1 MGSLNARPQR
11 MTIFRRTSWRAVMAR
26 TSRWLSGTSYL
37 QKWLVLGVLI
47 GTMAGVG
54 AIVFYEALLACTHFF
69 LGVLAGYHPPTPTG
83 EGGHAGSASFSRPWA
98 LPLVVGFGALL
109 GAILV
114 FRFAPEAEGH
124 GTDAAIS
131 AVHHNP
137 RGIRFR
143 AVIVKIVASA
153 LTIGSGGSGGREGPT
168 GQISA
173 GFASLLARE
182 LDLSPADARIAVMAG
197 IGSGIGAIFGAPL
210 GGAVLATEILYRDD
224 FDAEALLPSF
234 VASILGYVIFGA
246 VEGYTPLFGFNASYH
261 FADPTHLLWFALIGV
276 LGGFVG
282 LLYAKSFYGISDI
295 FGRIQLPRLVKPA
308 IGGVIV
314 GCIGLVIPEVLG
326 TGYGWIQQGL
336 GHQLLTLPLWIVL
349 VLPFARILATGLSI
363 GSGGSGG
370 IFGPGM
376 IIGAFIGASVW
387 RLFEPIVPSMG
398 HNPAPFVIV
407 GMMCCF
413 GSISRAPLAVMLMV
427 AEMTG
432 SLSIL
437 APAMIAVGLAW
448 FIVRRGDDTIY
459 RSQLKN
465 RADAP
470 AQRLLTGM
478 PILSIVSVDQAMAA
492 PRMVVTGG
500 MSVLAARR
508 QIEQAGVTGAPL
520 VDDQGRFEG
529 TVALAD
535 LRAVERGDDRTL
547 ESMVDVSA
555 PTVAAQ
561 AHLDVALDALT
572 TSAEHWVTV
581 LDAERKVLGTV
592 AISDVVRGYRLGLL
606 ASLQKVNAVGE
617 PGGNDSVR
625 VEADSPLVGRKLRH
639 SGFPIS
645 VVVTTIQRRRDLVVP
660 DGSTVLEA
668 GDALLVIGQSS
679 DVEVVR
685 RVASGRVNGPGV
697 HRRRVDGVEEPPGSV
712 DAGTG
717 GP

>member
-1 MGSLNARPQR
+1 
-11 MTIFRRTSWRAVMAR
+11 
-26 TSRWLSGTSYL
+26 
-37 QKWLVLGVLI
+37 
-47 GTMAGVG
+47 MAGVG

-69 LGVLAGYHPPTPTG
+69 LGTLAGYHVPTPVG
-83 EGGHAGSASFSRPWA
+83 EGGHRASASFTRPWA
-98 LPLVVGFGALL
+98 LPLVVGLGALL
-109 GAILV
+109 GGIIV

-182 LDLSPADARIAVMAG
+182 LDLSPGDARIAVVTG

-234 VASILGYVIFGA
+234 VASLVGYIIFGS
-246 VEGYTPLFGFNASYH
+246 VVGFTPLFGFAGSYH
-261 FADPTHLLWFALIGV
+261 FSNPTQLVWFALIGV
-276 LGGFVG
+276 LGGLIG
-282 LLYAKSFYGISDI
+282 ILYAKSFYGISDL
-295 FGRIQLPRLVKPA
+295 FGHLALPRWAKPA

-314 GCIGLVIPEVLG
+314 GLIALAIPEVLG
-326 TGYGWIQQGL
+326 TGYGWIQEGL

-387 RLFEPIVPSMG
+387 RLLEPVVPSMG
-398 HNPAPFVIV
+398 HNPAPYVII

-413 GSISRAPLAVMLMV
+413 GGISRAPLAVMLMV

-437 APAMIAVGLAW
+437 GPAMIAVGLAW
-448 FIVRRGDDTIY
+448 FIVHRSDDTIY
-459 RSQLKN
+459 RSQLRT

-470 AQRLLTGM
+470 AQRLLIGM
-478 PILSIVSVDQAMAA
+478 PVLANVPVRQAMAA
-492 PRMVVTGG
+492 PRLVIPGG
-500 MSVLAARR
+500 TSVEAAQEALAHGRL
-508 QIEQAGVTGAPL
+508 TGAPV
-520 VDDQGRFEG
+520 VDSNGRFEG
-529 TVALAD
+529 TISLGSLQASKGPRD
-535 LRAVERGDDRTL
+535 HRL
-547 ESMVDVSA
+547 ESFVDVTA
-555 PTVAAQ
+555 PTVSDS
-561 AHLDVALDALT
+561 AHLDVAVDAIT
-572 TSAEHWVTV
+572 TSTQHWVSV
-581 LDAERKVLGTV
+581 LDSERNVVGTV
-592 AISDVVRGYRLGLL
+592 ATSDVVRGYRLGLL
-606 ASLQKVNAVGE
+606 ASLQKVNADGDA
-617 PGGNDSVR
+617 PGADR
-625 VEADSPLVGRKLRH
+625 VVIGAGSPLAGQSLNNADL
-639 SGFPIS
+639 PIS
-645 VVVTTIQRRRDLVVP
+645 IIVTTIQRNKDLVVP
-660 DGSTVLEA
+660 TGSTRLQA
-668 GDALLVIGQSS
+668 GDELIVLG
-679 DVEVVR
+679 R
-685 RVASGRVNGPGV
+685 SGDIDAFRAIATGT
-697 HRRRVDGVEEPPGSV
+697 DG
-712 DAGTG
+712 TL
-717 GP
+717 